1 MKFDKFRREM
11 QAGLAR
17 SIGSPYLSSFMEHVI
32 LVDVHDREIGTME
45 KMEAHRKGALHR
57 AFSIMVFNSRG
68 EVLLQKRA
76 KGKYHSG
83 GLWTNACC
91 SHPRPGDD
99 ITDTISQKL
108 MSEMGIALVPTFTF
122 KFLYRADVGNGL
134 IEHEYDHVYSGT
146 CDTIPSINHHE
157 VEDWK
162 FMSPTDLLEHIDAFP
177 ALYTPWFRIMLSHPE
192 FVGMGKSM

>member
-1 MKFDKFRREM
+1 
-11 QAGLAR
+11 
-17 SIGSPYLSSFMEHVI
+17 MEQVI
-32 LVDVHDREIGTME
+32 LVDVHDKEIGTME

-57 AFSIMVFNSRG
+57 AFSIMVFNSKG

-76 KGKYHSG
+76 QGKYHSG

-99 ITDTISQKL
+99 ISDTINRKL
-108 MSEMGIALVPTFTF
+108 MSEMGITLVPTFTF

-134 IEHEYDHVYSGT
+134 VEHEFDHVYSGT
-146 CDTIPSINHHE
+146 CDTIPSINLQE

-162 FMSPTDLLEHIDAFP
+162 FMGQAELLEHIDAFP

-192 FVGMGKSM
+192 LMRTAK